1 MIIGLTGTNGAGKG
15 TVVEFLKKKGFVH
28 YSARDLI
35 SEEIVRRGMSVT
47 RESLISVGNQL
58 RYLNTSSYIAEQL
71 FEKALKQG
79 GNAVIESLRTVGEI
93 MALRRKGNFFLIAV
107 DADAQLRYER
117 VKQRNGPTDQVSF
130 EQFMLDEQNEMFSAD
145 PTKQNLR
152 NCIQLADVTILN
164 NGNMEDL
171 ENDINLLLEHIGFK
185 EQPLKE
191 HPIATI
197 QETKKEIS
205 TNISNTNVN
214 NAKIAKR
221 EGYISWDD
229 YFMGIALLSAK
240 RSKDPGTQVGA
251 CIVTPE
257 NKIAGIGYNGFP
269 IGCSDEKLPWAREG
283 APLETKYLY
292 VCHAELNAILN
303 SANTNLKGCR
313 IYVPLF
319 PCNECAKAII
329 QSGIKQILYLSD
341 KYALTDA
348 VKASKIMFDQAGVK
362 YTQYAPKTD
371 SLSLDFS
378 AEKI

>member
-15 TVVEFLKKKGFVH
+15 TVVEFLKKKGFTH
-28 YSARDLI
+28 YSARDFI
-35 SEEIVRRGMSVT
+35 SEEILRRGMSVS

-71 FEKALKQG
+71 FEKALRQG

-107 DADAQLRYER
+107 DAETKLRYER
-117 VKQRNGPTDQVSF
+117 IKQRNGPTDNVNF

-164 NGNMEDL
+164 NGNMDDL

-185 EQPLKE
+185 EEPLKIKE
-191 HPIATI
+191 V
-197 QETKKEIS
+197 KKENPV
-205 TNISNTNVN
+205 NIETQ
-214 NAKIAKR
+214 KIQVKKR

-283 APLETKYLY
+283 NPLETKYLY

-303 SANTNLKGCR
+303 SANADLKNCR

-329 QSGIKQILYLSD
+329 QSGIKQVLYLSD

-348 VKASKIMFDQAGVK
+348 VKASKIMFDQVGVK
-362 YTQYAPKTD
+362 YTQYTPKTD
-371 SLSLDFS
+371 SICLDFS
-378 AEKI
+378 ASKI

>member
-15 TVVEFLKKKGFVH
+15 TVVEFLKKKGFIH
-28 YSARDLI
+28 YSARDFI
-35 SEEIVRRGMSVT
+35 SEEIVRRGMSVS
-47 RESLISVGNQL
+47 RDSLISVGNQL

-117 VKQRNGPTDQVSF
+117 IKQRNGPTDNVSF

-145 PTKQNLR
+145 PTKQNLK

-164 NGNMEDL
+164 NGNLEDL

-185 EQPLKE
+185 EQPTKV
-191 HPIATI
+191 
-197 QETKKEIS
+197 QETKKEIPVS
-205 TNISNTNVN
+205 DG
-214 NAKIAKR
+214 NAKVAKR

-303 SANTNLKGCR
+303 SANADLKGCR

-329 QSGIKQILYLSD
+329 QSGIKQVLYLSD
-341 KYALTDA
+341 KYALTDP

-362 YTQYAPKTD
+362 YTQYTPKTG
-371 SLSLDFS
+371 SITLDFS
-378 AEKI
+378 ADKI